1 MLYVCP
7 HFTGNSCKLMSF
19 CFVLGDM
26 GLSREEGERQMTVQ
40 MLQGLCCFF
49 FGRNMEMQRGLGR
62 KLPVLAT
69 SGLSR

>member
-1 MLYVCP
+1 M
-7 HFTGNSCKLMSF
+7 
-19 CFVLGDM
+19 LGDM